1 MLNYNFKKLT
11 MKKLLIIATA
21 ILVASC
27 SSNLE
32 DLNKNIKDPAAVS
45 GESLFTGAQKALVDQ
60 VVHINV
66 NENNTKLWSQ
76 FIQETTYTD
85 ESNYDQVTR
94 TIPENLWSAM
104 YRDALK
110 DLDEAGKVIAET
122 TYVSPEDQNTNNK
135 LMIVEIMKVYAF
147 SHIIET
153 FGDAPYSEALNID
166 ILTPAYDD
174 GMTIYK
180 DLIAR
185 LSTAISG
192 LDTNKGSFLSG
203 ENIYDGDVA
212 SWIKFGNTLKLRM
225 GMLLADADDTFAQST
240 VESAITGGVFM
251 SSADNA
257 HMQYGS
263 SAPNTHPVHT
273 EVILSGRNDFVA
285 GATLIDMMNTL
296 DDPRRPLW
304 FQTVGGDYVGG
315 EIGSPSTYSS
325 HSPMADQVV
334 AATAPGVV
342 LSYSEVEFLL
352 AEGAARGYATGD
364 TAANHYEAG
373 VTASILE
380 WNGSAADAATYVGQA
395 TVDYA
400 TLIATQ
406 TWKEV
411 IGTQKWISLFNR
423 GPEAWTSI
431 RVFDYPML
439 ATPTEALS
447 GFPNRYTYP
456 IVEQTINTANYAA
469 AATAIGGDVPET
481 KLFWDKF

>member
-1 MLNYNFKKLT
+1 
-11 MKKLLIIATA
+11 MKKILLIATS

-32 DLNKNIKDPAAVS
+32 DLNKNTKDPAAVS

-76 FIQETTYTD
+76 FLQETTYTD

-94 TIPENLWSAM
+94 TIPENLWSAI

-110 DLDEAGKVIAET
+110 DLDEAGKVIET
-122 TYVSPEDQNTNNK
+122 STYISPEDLNTTNK

-147 SHIIET
+147 SHLVET
-153 FGDAPYSEALNID
+153 FGNIPYSEALNIE
-166 ILTPAYDD
+166 ILSPSYDD
-174 GMTIYK
+174 GMTVYK
-180 DLIAR
+180 DLISR

-192 LDTNKGSFLSG
+192 LDSSNGSFIAG
-203 ENIYDGDVA
+203 DNIFDGDVD
-212 SWIKFGNTLKLRM
+212 SWKKFGNSLKLRM
-225 GMLLADADDTFAQST
+225 GMLLADDDAFAKTT
-240 VESAITGGVFM
+240 VESAISGGIIT
-251 SSADNA
+251 SSTENA
-257 HMQYGS
+257 HMTYYS

-273 EVILSGRNDFVA
+273 EVVLSGRNDFVA

-304 FQTVGGDYVGG
+304 FQTVDGDYVGG

-325 HSPMADQVV
+325 HSPLALQVI
-334 AATAPGVV
+334 AANAPGVI
-342 LSYSEVEFLL
+342 LSYSEIEFLL
-352 AEGAARGYATGD
+352 AEGAARGYTTGD
-364 TAANHYEAG
+364 TVENHYTTAIE
-373 VTASILE
+373 ASIDE
-380 WNGSAADAATYVGQA
+380 WGGSAADATTYLAQPE
-395 TVDYA
+395 VDYA
-400 TLIATQ
+400 TALAASTS
-406 TWKEV
+406 TMPWKEV

-431 RVFDYPML
+431 RVFDYPVL
-439 ATPTEALS
+439 ATPTEAVS

-456 IVEQTINTANYAA
+456 IVEQTINSTNYA
-469 AATAIGGDVPET
+469 TASSDIGGDLAET